1 MEYNVLFYGLPEEH
15 NENCENKILKLIQ
28 SDLKVPPRDV
38 YSVENVIGEV
48 RVDIAHRV
56 GRRSADRKKPRPIV
70 VQFLSRKGKLI
81 VLQHAQNLKGSRLS
95 ISEQLPPL
103 VREQRMA

>member
-1 MEYNVLFYGLPEEH
+1 MEYKVLFYGLPEEQ

-28 SDLKVPPRDV
+28 SDLQVPPRDV

-56 GRRSADRKKPRPIV
+56 GRRSVDRKKPRPI
-70 VQFLSRKGKLI
+70 
-81 VLQHAQNLKGSRLS
+81 
-95 ISEQLPPL
+95 
-103 VREQRMA
+103 